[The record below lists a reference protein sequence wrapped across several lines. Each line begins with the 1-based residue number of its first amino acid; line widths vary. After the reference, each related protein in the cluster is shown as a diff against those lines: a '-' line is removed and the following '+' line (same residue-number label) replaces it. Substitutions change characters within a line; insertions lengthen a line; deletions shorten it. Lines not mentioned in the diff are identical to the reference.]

1 MQLIIQSSN
10 VELNAIAKQNIKKRA
25 RRIFSRI
32 EDKVDSILINIQ
44 DINGPKGGLDKLCKV
59 VIKSSIVP
67 SVVVSNKKRQA
78 AAAIDL
84 ALNKAC
90 FNLLKKIKK
99 QSGKRNGD
107 AVMNQIEI

>member
-1 MQLIIQSSN
+1 MQLIIQSPN

-25 RRIFSRI
+25 RKIFSRI
-32 EDKVDSILINIQ
+32 EDKIDSVLINIQ

-59 VIKSSIVP
+59 VIKSSVAP
-67 SVVVSNKKRQA
+67 SVVVSNKKHQA
-78 AAAIDL
+78 AAAIDM

-99 QSGKRNGD
+99 QSSHRNSEP
-107 AVMNQIEI
+107 VMNQIEI